1 MITSKPIINMIKIN
15 KPITRESTFIS
26 VRDKGKYRSIIIE
39 LLPGDL
45 ISFRPKG
52 CRRKTE
58 ISLNHCMALSEIMN
72 ANYLY
77 KKAMDN
83 YKEGKRKR
91 RPKKAQF
98 PYSKIYFDALK

>member
-1 MITSKPIINMIKIN
+1 MIKLT
-15 KPITRESTFIS
+15 KTITRELELVS
-26 VRDKGKYRSIIIE
+26 VRDKGKYRSVVIE

-45 ISFRPKG
+45 LSFRAKG

-58 ISLNHCMALSEIMN
+58 ISLNHCMALSEILN

-77 KKAMDN
+77 KKALSEH
-83 YKEGKRKR
+83 KEGKRKR
-91 RPKKAQF
+91 RPKKSQF

>member
-1 MITSKPIINMIKIN
+1 MIKLT
-15 KPITRESTFIS
+15 KTITRELEFVT
-26 VRDKGKYRSIIIE
+26 VRDKGKYRSVVIE

-58 ISLNHCMALSEIMN
+58 ISLNHCMALSEILD
-72 ANYLY
+72 ANHLY
-77 KKAMDN
+77 KKAVSE

-98 PYSKIYFDALK
+98 PYSKIYYDALR